1 MIMDYYFLPQ
11 AEEDKICDQNKIRN
25 LEEELKEER
34 STKTSS
40 TS

>member
-1 MIMDYYFLPQ
+1 MDYYFLPQ
-11 AEEDKICDQNKIRN
+11 TEKDKICDQNKIHN

-34 STKTSS
+34 TTKTSS